1 MGPLDGLVVVDFS
14 RVLAG
19 PYATMLLGDM
29 GAKVIKVESPRG
41 DDTRGW
47 LPPVR
52 EGVSTYYL
60 GINRNKWS
68 IVLDLTSEQDVAVAK
83 KLARRADVFVENFKV
98 GGLEKFGLDFEAVS
112 RMNPGVVYASISGF
126 GSQVPGREFMGYDL
140 MVQAI
145 SGLMSLTGEKDG
157 EATKVGLP
165 VVDIITG
172 LHCAMGILAALNAR
186 SRSGHGEH
194 VEVNLLSSILSGLVN
209 HTSAYVSGGVVPSR
223 MGNAHPSLFPYEPF
237 PTKDGQ
243 IVLIVGNDL
252 QFRSLAV
259 ILGHPEW
266 AESPLFGRNG
276 DRTQNREQLT
286 PLIVK
291 ALAEKTSDEWF
302 HELNRAGVPC
312 APIASVA
319 EGVAYAEEFGLD
331 PIVNVGTGEAAL
343 PMIAHPIKFSE
354 SEVSYSLAPPALGAD
369 REAVMDWLNS
379 SSSSPLDG

>member
-47 LPPVR
+47 LPPMR

-68 IVLDLTSEQDVAVAK
+68 IVLDLTSPGDLETARE
-83 KLARRADVFVENFKV
+83 LARHADIFVENFKV
-98 GGLEKFGLDFEAVS
+98 GGLEKFGLDYTSVSEA
-112 RMNPGVVYASISGF
+112 NPEVIYASISGF
-126 GSQVPGREFMGYDL
+126 GSGTLGREFMGYDL

-145 SGLMSLTGEKDG
+145 SGLMSLTGEADG

-186 SRSGHGEH
+186 TQTGKGQH

-209 HTSAYVSGGVVPSR
+209 HTSAFVSGGVVPSR
-223 MGNAHPSLFPYEPF
+223 MGNAHPSLYPYEPF

-252 QFRSLAV
+252 QFRRLAYV
-259 ILGHPEW
+259 LGHPEW

-276 DRTQNREQLT
+276 DRTQNRASLG
-286 PLIVK
+286 PLLVEALVK
-291 ALAEKTSDEWF
+291 KTSDEWF
-302 HELNRAGVPC
+302 HELNKAGVPC
-312 APIASVA
+312 APIANVA
-319 EGVAYAEEFGLD
+319 EGVAYAKEFGLE
-331 PIVNVGTGEAAL
+331 PVVEVGEGPTKL
-343 PMIAHPIKFSE
+343 PMIAHPITFSE
-354 SEVSYSLAPPALGAD
+354 SQISYRLAPPALGAD
-369 REAVMDWLNS
+369 RDAVLEWLRS
-379 SSSSPLDG
+379 QC